1 MVPSQLNSRLGF
13 INPGM
18 ILLSLSYNY
27 SYHNP
32 ISVIIVT
39 NILVIITTIILVVIL
54 YGFTAKLRLNKLR
67 AFLGSTPRWLLLV
80 VAS

>member
-1 MVPSQLNSRLGF
+1 
-13 INPGM
+13 M

-27 SYHNP
+27 CYHNP
-32 ISVIIVT
+32 ISVIVVT
-39 NILVIITTIILVVIL
+39 NILVRITTTTTTTTILVVIL

>member
-1 MVPSQLNSRLGF
+1 
-13 INPGM
+13 M

-27 SYHNP
+27 CYHNP
-32 ISVIIVT
+32 ISVIVVT
-39 NILVIITTIILVVIL
+39 NILVRITTTTTTTTTIILVVIL